1 MNIDTTRPMRLRF
14 APSPTGFLHL
24 GGARTALF
32 NWLLAKKHNG
42 TFILRIEDT
51 DAERSTE
58 ESTGQILDSLQWL
71 GIQWDEGPFF
81 QSQRL
86 EHYREHID
94 RLYKEGKIYPA
105 FESPEELEAERERA
119 LAEKRNPI
127 YNRASLKLPKEE
139 VERRLAEGMRFVWR
153 FKVPDEGYTDV
164 PETLMSGAA
173 DCRFENAAMGDFVI
187 SRAGTLKEP
196 GWPLYNFCCV
206 VDDALM
212 GITHVIRGQEHLSNA
227 ARQVLLYK
235 AFDYPVP
242 TFTHLPLIMKNNKKM
257 SKRDKDADPAF
268 PVSVSGRRELGYLQE
283 ATINFISLL
292 GCSYPMEEEIF
303 PVDVLIRN
311 FDLNRL
317 QKSNANFDEDK
328 YLFQNSWYIKNL
340 PRESVVERVVPFIE
354 AAGYDW
360 ESAAPVS
367 RDAYKWLGDIVALEV
382 ERCKLLSEFPAALS
396 YFFVAPTSYD
406 ARGVQKIFHGEGVP
420 ELLDA
425 VAEALLLTNPFT
437 KDAME
442 ASLRSLGDTRGL
454 GFGKVAQPVRLA
466 VTGRTASPGLFEV
479 LEALGREEVIR
490 RLVNAKEWLQSNPK
504 A

>member
-1 MNIDTTRPMRLRF
+1 MSINPTRPMRVRF

-32 NWLLAKKHNG
+32 NWLLAKQNNG
-42 TFILRIEDT
+42 VFILRIEDT

-71 GIQWDEGPFF
+71 GLQWDEGPYF

-86 EHYREHID
+86 ELYREHIE

-127 YNRASLKLPKEE
+127 YNRASLRLPKEE
-139 VERRLAEGMRFVWR
+139 VDRRLAAGERFVWR
-153 FKVPDEGYTDV
+153 FKVPDEGHTDV

-173 DCRFENAAMGDFVI
+173 DCKFENAAMGDFVI
-187 SRAGTLKEP
+187 SRAGTMKEP

-212 GITHVIRGQEHLSNA
+212 GISHVIRGQEHLSNA
-227 ARQVLLYK
+227 ARQVLLYQ
-235 AFDYPVP
+235 AFGYPVP

-268 PVSVSGRRELGYLQE
+268 PVSVSGRRDLGYLQE
-283 ATINFISLL
+283 ATVNFISLL

-303 PVDVLIRN
+303 PVDVLIKN
-311 FDLNRL
+311 FNLDRL

-328 YLFQNSWYIKNL
+328 YLFQNAWYLRNL
-340 PRESVVERVVPFIE
+340 PREDVVERVKPFIE

-360 ESAAPVS
+360 ERAAPVS
-367 RDAYKWLGDIVALEV
+367 HGAEKWLADIIGLEI

-396 YFFVAPTSYD
+396 YFFIAPSEYEQ
-406 ARGVQKIFHGEGVP
+406 RGVTKIFHNEGVP

-425 VAEALLLTNPFT
+425 VAEALLLTTPFT
-437 KDAME
+437 KEAME
-442 ASLRSLGDTRGL
+442 DALRRLGDAKGL
-454 GFGKVAQPVRLA
+454 GFGKIAQPVRLA
-466 VTGRTASPGLFEV
+466 ATGRTASPGLFDV
-479 LEALGREEVIR
+479 LEHLGREEVIR
-490 RLVNAKEWLQSNPK
+490 RLVKAKEWLQSNPK
-504 A
+504 T